1 MQTLSQKPQRPKNND
16 RSGRQQMPETRYVPG
31 PLPVTLLRACLG
43 DQHPANIGLTESQP
57 APCPASPHF
66 ESSQASTE
74 TRRGVALRYNGD
86 RMQAQARPVRELKDM
101 VRVTV
106 IRADASHVH
115 VKFRWALSGFVDN
128 VEFHLDQPGAIQVRS
143 ASRVCYSD
151 FAVNRARGAAIR
163 ECFVALAG
171 APS

>member
-1 MQTLSQKPQRPKNND
+1 LS
-16 RSGRQQMPETRYVPG
+16 E
-31 PLPVTLLRACLG
+31 
-43 DQHPANIGLTESQP
+43 QHPANIGLTESQL

-66 ESSQASTE
+66 ESSQASSE

-86 RMQAQARPVRELKDM
+86 WMQAQARPVREFKDM

-106 IRADASHVH
+106 IRADTSYVH
-115 VKFRWALSGFVDN
+115 LIFCLAHSGVVGD

-151 FAVNRARGAAIR
+151 FAVNRAWGGR
-163 ECFVALAG
+163 FVNAL
-171 APS
+171 

>member
-1 MQTLSQKPQRPKNND
+1 
-16 RSGRQQMPETRYVPG
+16 MPETRCVPG
-31 PLPVTLLRACLG
+31 LLPVPLLGACLSE
-43 DQHPANIGLTESQP
+43 QHPANIGLTESQL

-66 ESSQASTE
+66 ESSQASSE

-86 RMQAQARPVRELKDM
+86 RMQAQARPVRERKDM

-106 IRADASHVH
+106 IRADTSYVH
-115 VKFRWALSGFVDN
+115 LKFCLAHSGVVGD

-143 ASRVCYSD
+143 ASRVGCSD
-151 FAVNRARGAAIR
+151 FAVNRARVAAIR
-163 ECFVALAG
+163 ERFVALAG

>member
-1 MQTLSQKPQRPKNND
+1 LS
-16 RSGRQQMPETRYVPG
+16 E
-31 PLPVTLLRACLG
+31 
-43 DQHPANIGLTESQP
+43 QHPANIGLTESQL

-66 ESSQASTE
+66 ESSQASSE

-86 RMQAQARPVRELKDM
+86 WMQAQARPVRELKEM

-106 IRADASHVH
+106 IRADASYVH
-115 VKFRWALSGFVDN
+115 VKFRWALSGFVDD
-128 VEFHLDQPGAIQVRS
+128 VEFHSDQPGAIQVRS
-143 ASRVCYSD
+143 ASRLGCSD

-163 ECFVALAG
+163 ERFLALAG

>member
-1 MQTLSQKPQRPKNND
+1 
-16 RSGRQQMPETRYVPG
+16 MPETQCVPG

-43 DQHPANIGLTESQP
+43 DQHPANIGLTESQL
-57 APCPASPHF
+57 APCPASPRF

-74 TRRGVALRYNGD
+74 TRRGDALRYNGV
-86 RMQAQARPVRELKDM
+86 RMQAPARPVRELKDM
-101 VRVTV
+101 VRATV
-106 IRADASHVH
+106 IRADASYVH
-115 VKFRWALSGFVDN
+115 LKFCLAHSGVVGD

-143 ASRVCYSD
+143 ASRVGCSD

-163 ECFVALAG
+163 ERFVALAG